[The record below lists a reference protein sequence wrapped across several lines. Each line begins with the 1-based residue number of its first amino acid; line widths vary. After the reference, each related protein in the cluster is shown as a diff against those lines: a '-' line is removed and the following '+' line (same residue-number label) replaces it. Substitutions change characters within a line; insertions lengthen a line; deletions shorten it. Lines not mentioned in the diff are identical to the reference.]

1 MPLNFSRFHPSK
13 SQLLDI
19 LMRKVILVTVV
30 LITSVVA
37 NAQRL
42 VSGKVVEQD
51 TQEAVIQAT
60 ASILSGEKV
69 VANALTNM
77 NGGFSIRAP
86 HDGRYTLKITYVGFK
101 TYHPGA
107 RCHHAEG
114 RHGDGKSLKGYAEG
128 RHLYV

>member
-1 MPLNFSRFHPSK
+1 MPLNFSGFLPSK
-13 SQLLDI
+13 GQQLNVR
-19 LMRKVILVTVV
+19 MRKVILLTVA
-30 LITSVVA
+30 LMMAVVA

-86 HDGRYTLKITYVGFK
+86 RDGR
-101 TYHPGA
+101 
-107 RCHHAEG
+107 
-114 RHGDGKSLKGYAEG
+114 
-128 RHLYV
+128 

>member
-1 MPLNFSRFHPSK
+1 
-13 SQLLDI
+13 
-19 LMRKVILVTVV
+19 MRKVILLTVV
-30 LITSVVA
+30 LLTSVVA

-60 ASILSGEKV
+60 ASILSGEKI

-86 HDGRYTLKITYVGFK
+86 RDGKYTLKITYVGLNPTQNK
-101 TYHPGA
+101 
-107 RCHHAEG
+107 
-114 RHGDGKSLKGYAEG
+114 
-128 RHLYV
+128 

>member
-1 MPLNFSRFHPSK
+1 
-13 SQLLDI
+13 
-19 LMRKVILVTVV
+19 MRKVILLTVV
-30 LITSVVA
+30 LLTSVVA

-86 HDGRYTLKITYVGFK
+86 RDGRYTLKITYVGS
-101 TYHPGA
+101 
-107 RCHHAEG
+107 EG
-114 RHGDGKSLKGYAEG
+114 RHSDGTGLKGDAEG